1 MLIVP
6 SLPEIMGALSKTS
19 VFISHATEMGSG
31 LNIGRLSS
39 MEIWPGAPFSTRLI
53 TAAALRTATELLL
66 ENRLRPGEIERRV
79 KFTSVPSLLLHIR
92 DFSPCAEGESG
103 PSVTTRSLDT
113 RNFLTV
119 NIGESDVIIWSLL
132 EEMSGMVR
140 SLLKFF
146 C

>member
-1 MLIVP
+1 MIPGVDNMLIVP

-66 ENRLRPGEIERRV
+66 ENRLKPGEIERR
-79 KFTSVPSLLLHIR
+79 KGGYIYISTIAS
-92 DFSPCAEGESG
+92 
-103 PSVTTRSLDT
+103 TTHT
-113 RNFLTV
+113 RFLT
-119 NIGESDVIIWSLL
+119 
-132 EEMSGMVR
+132 MR
-140 SLLKFF
+140 
-146 C
+146 